1 MLIRRIRQTNLL
13 SFGPDSEEIEL
24 KRLNVLI
31 GPNGS
36 GKSNLLEGVD
46 ILRSAPRDLVAPIRE
61 GGGIH
66 DWIWRG
72 KPEGAARIEAIV
84 EDPQGS
90 QALRYRLGF
99 AERGQRFEL
108 IEERIENEQSDEGH
122 EEPYIYYN
130 YNQKGGQ
137 AFISYKDEFISDKDG
152 TVLDLATIK
161 AKYPNARLSRL
172 GRYDF
177 RPEEVK
183 LEQSILAQ
191 RKDPDRYLELTY
203 LGEALSRIRIYRE
216 WSLGRDSPLRLPQKA
231 DLPNDFL
238 LEDGKNLALVLNSF
252 QGKPAVKRRLLDA
265 LSKFYE
271 GITDFHVKIEGS
283 TVQLFLEE
291 GDVVIPATRLSDGT
305 LRYLC
310 LLSILCHP
318 EPPPLICIEEP
329 ELGLHPDILPTVSKL
344 LLEAS
349 ERSQLIVTTHSD
361 MLVDALTNDWWS
373 VVVCEKHDGQTVMR
387 RLDEEKMA
395 AWLEDYRLGELWS
408 SGEIGGNPW

>member
-13 SFGPDSEEIEL
+13 SFGPDSGGLEL

-36 GKSNLLEGVD
+36 GKSNLLESID
-46 ILRSAPRDLVAPIRE
+46 ILRSAPRDLAAPIRE

-72 KPEGAARIEAIV
+72 KPEDTANIQAIV
-84 EDPQGS
+84 ENPQWP
-90 QALRYRLGF
+90 QALRYHLGF
-99 AERGQRFEL
+99 VERGQRFEL
-108 IEERIENEQSDEGH
+108 TQEFIGDEQSSKGH
-122 EEPYIYYN
+122 EDSSIYYVQSN
-130 YNQKGGQ
+130 GQ
-137 AFISYKDEFISDKDG
+137 ATLNYKDK
-152 TVLDLATIK
+152 TK
-161 AKYPNARLSRL
+161 R
-172 GRYDF
+172 DF
-177 RPEEVK
+177 LLEEVER
-183 LEQSILAQ
+183 EQSILSQ
-191 RKDPDRYLELTY
+191 RKDPDLYPELTY

-238 LEDGKNLALVLNSF
+238 QEDGKNLALVLNSF

-265 LSKFYE
+265 LGKFYE

-310 LLSILCHP
+310 LLAVLCHP
-318 EPPPLICIEEP
+318 QPPPLICIEEP

-361 MLVDALTNDWWS
+361 MLVDALTNEWWS
-373 VVVCEKHDGQTVMR
+373 IVVCEKRDGQTVMR

-395 AWLEDYRLGELWS
+395 AWLENYRLGELWS

>member
-36 GKSNLLEGVD
+36 GKSNLLEGID
-46 ILRSAPRDLVAPIRE
+46 ILRSAPRDLVAPIRS

-72 KPEGAARIEAIV
+72 KPEGTAHIEAIV
-84 EDPQGS
+84 ENPQGL
-90 QALRYRLGF
+90 QALRYWLGF
-99 AERGQRFEL
+99 AEHGQRFEL

-130 YNQKGGQ
+130 QKGGR
-137 AFISYKDEFISDKDG
+137 AFLTYKDKTQDEAERDYYEEIR
-152 TVLDLATIK
+152 TYIK
-161 AKYPNARLSRL
+161 ARYPHVRLRL
-172 GRYDF
+172 GRYDL

-183 LEQSILAQ
+183 LDQSILSQ
-191 RKDPDRYLELTY
+191 RKDPDLPELMY
-203 LGEALSRIRIYRE
+203 LGEELSRIRIYRE

-238 LEDGKNLALVLNSF
+238 QEDGKNLALVLNSF
-252 QGKPAVKRRLLDA
+252 QGEPAVKRRVLDA
-265 LSKFYE
+265 LHKFYE

-283 TVQLFLEE
+283 TVQLFLQE

-310 LLSILCHP
+310 LLAVLCHP
-318 EPPPLICIEEP
+318 QPPPLICIEEP

-361 MLVDALTNDWWS
+361 MLVDALTNEWWS
-373 VVVCEKHDGQTVMR
+373 IVVCEKHDGQTVMH

-395 AWLEDYRLGELWS
+395 AWLEEYRLGELWS
-408 SGEIGGNPW
+408 SGELGGNPW

>member
-1 MLIRRIRQTNLL
+1 MLIRRIKQTNLL
-13 SFGPDSEEIEL
+13 SFGPDSGGLEL

-36 GKSNLLEGVD
+36 GKSNFLEGID
-46 ILRSAPRDLVAPIRE
+46 ILRSAPRDLAAPIRE

-72 KPEGAARIEAIV
+72 KPHGTAHIEAIL
-84 EDPQGS
+84 ENPQGP

-108 IEERIENEQSDEGH
+108 IEERIENEQSYEGH
-122 EEPYIYYN
+122 EEPYIYYDQTDGRAFLN
-130 YNQKGGQ
+130 YKNETQLNLRPEVRTYLEALYPWLRQGQ
-137 AFISYKDEFISDKDG
+137 RE
-152 TVLDLATIK
+152 L
-161 AKYPNARLSRL
+161 
-172 GRYDF
+172 
-177 RPEEVK
+177 RPEEVE

-191 RKDPDRYLELTY
+191 RKDQDLYPELTY
-203 LGEALSRIRIYRE
+203 LGEVLSRIRIYRE

-238 LEDGKNLALVLNSF
+238 QEDGKNLALVLNRF
-252 QGKPAVKRRLLDA
+252 QSEPVVKRRVLDA
-265 LSKFYE
+265 LHKFYE
-271 GITDFHVKIEGS
+271 GITDFYVKIEGS

-310 LLSILCHP
+310 LLVVLCHP
-318 EPPPLICIEEP
+318 QPPPLICIEEP

-361 MLVDALTNDWWS
+361 MLVDALTNEWWS
-373 VVVCEKHDGQTVMR
+373 IVVCEKRDGQTVMR
-387 RLDEEKMA
+387 RLDEEKMV
-395 AWLEDYRLGELWS
+395 AWLENYRLGELWS

>member
-1 MLIRRIRQTNLL
+1 MLIRRIKQTNLL

-36 GKSNLLEGVD
+36 GKSNLLESID

-72 KPEGAARIEAIV
+72 KSEGAARIEAIV
-84 EDPQGS
+84 ENPQGS
-90 QALRYRLGF
+90 QALRYWLGF

-122 EEPYIYYN
+122 EEPYIYDQTDGRAFLTFKGEADLS
-130 YNQKGGQ
+130 QK
-137 AFISYKDEFISDKDG
+137 
-152 TVLDLATIK
+152 VLATVK
-161 AKYPNARLSRL
+161 AKYPHVRLRL
-172 GRYDF
+172 GRYDL

-183 LEQSILAQ
+183 PDQSILSQ
-191 RKDPDRYLELTY
+191 RKDPDLPELTY
-203 LGEALSRIRIYRE
+203 LGEALSIIRIYRE

-238 LEDGKNLALVLNSF
+238 QEDGKNLALVLNSF
-252 QGKPAVKRRLLDA
+252 QGEPAVKRRLLDA

-310 LLSILCHP
+310 LLAVLCHP
-318 EPPPLICIEEP
+318 PPPPLICIEEP

-349 ERSQLIVTTHSD
+349 ERSQLIVTTPSD
-361 MLVDALTNDWWS
+361 MLVDALTNEWWS
-373 VVVCEKHDGQTVMR
+373 IVVCEKRDGQTVMR

-395 AWLEDYRLGELWS
+395 AWLEKYRLGELWS

>member
-13 SFGPDSEEIEL
+13 SFGPDSGGLEL

-36 GKSNLLEGVD
+36 GKSNLLASID

-72 KPEGAARIEAIV
+72 KPEGSARIEAIV
-84 EDPQGS
+84 ENPQGS
-90 QALRYRLGF
+90 QALRYWLGF

-122 EEPYIYYN
+122 VEPYIY

-137 AFISYKDEFISDKDG
+137 AFISYKDEFISYKDG
-152 TVLDLATIK
+152 TGLDPTVEATVK
-161 AKYPNARLSRL
+161 AKYPNVRLRP

-183 LEQSILAQ
+183 PEQSILAQ
-191 RKDPDRYLELTY
+191 RKDPDHYPELTY
-203 LGEALSRIRIYRE
+203 LGEALSCIRIYRE

-238 LEDGKNLALVLNSF
+238 QEDGKNLALVLNRF
-252 QGKPAVKRRLLDA
+252 QGEPAVKRRLLDA
-265 LSKFYE
+265 LNKFYE

-310 LLSILCHP
+310 LLAVLCHP
-318 EPPPLICIEEP
+318 QPPPLICIEEP

-361 MLVDALTNDWWS
+361 MLVDALTNEWWS
-373 VVVCEKHDGQTVMR
+373 IVVCEKHDGQTVMR
-387 RLDEEKMA
+387 RLDEKKMA
-395 AWLEDYRLGELWS
+395 AWLEEYRLGELWS

>member
-1 MLIRRIRQTNLL
+1 MLIRHIRQTNLL
-13 SFGPDSEEIEL
+13 SFGPDSEGLEL

-36 GKSNLLEGVD
+36 GKSNLLEGID

-72 KPEGAARIEAIV
+72 RPEGAARIEAIV
-84 EDPQGS
+84 ENPQGS
-90 QALRYRLGF
+90 QALRYWLGF

-130 YNQKGGQ
+130 QKGGW
-137 AFISYKDEFISDKDG
+137 AFLTFKDEDDLSPEI
-152 TVLDLATIK
+152 LATVK
-161 AKYPNARLSRL
+161 AKFPHVRPRL
-172 GRYDF
+172 GYEL
-177 RPEEVK
+177 RPEEIK
-183 LEQSILAQ
+183 PDQSILAK
-191 RKDPDRYLELTY
+191 RKDPDHYSELTY

-216 WSLGRDSPLRLPQKA
+216 WPLGRDSPLRLPQKA

-238 LEDGKNLALVLNSF
+238 QEDGKNLALVLNSF

-271 GITDFHVKIEGS
+271 GIADFHVSIEGS
-283 TVQLFLEE
+283 TVQLFLQE

-310 LLSILCHP
+310 LLAVLCHP
-318 EPPPLICIEEP
+318 QPPPLICIEEP

-373 VVVCEKHDGQTVMR
+373 IVVCEKHDGQTVMR

-395 AWLEDYRLGELWS
+395 VWLENYRLGELWS

>member
-1 MLIRRIRQTNLL
+1 MLIRRIKQTNLL
-13 SFGPDSEEIEL
+13 SFGPDSGGLEL

-36 GKSNLLEGVD
+36 GKSNLLEGID
-46 ILRSAPRDLVAPIRE
+46 ILRSAPRDLPVPIRE

-72 KPEGAARIEAIV
+72 KPEGSSAHIEAIL
-84 EDPQGS
+84 ENPQGS

-108 IEERIENEQSDEGH
+108 TEERIENEQSYKGH
-122 EEPYIYYN
+122 AKPYIYYAQTN
-130 YNQKGGQ
+130 GR
-137 AFISYKDEFISDKDG
+137 AFLNYKDEARR
-152 TVLDLATIK
+152 DL
-161 AKYPNARLSRL
+161 
-172 GRYDF
+172 

-183 LEQSILAQ
+183 PEQSILAQ
-191 RKDPDRYLELTY
+191 RKDPDHYPELTY
-203 LGEALSRIRIYRE
+203 LGETLSRIRIYRE
-216 WSLGRDSPLRLPQKA
+216 WSLGRDTPPRLPQKA

-238 LEDGKNLALVLNSF
+238 QEDGKNLALVLNRF
-252 QGKPAVKRRLLDA
+252 QGEPAVKRRVLDA
-265 LSKFYE
+265 LHKLYE
-271 GITDFHVKIEGS
+271 GITDFYVNIESS
-283 TVQLFLEE
+283 TVQLFLQE
-291 GDVVIPATRLSDGT
+291 GDMVIPATRLSDGT

-310 LLSILCHP
+310 LLAILCHP
-318 EPPPLICIEEP
+318 QPPPLICIEEP

-361 MLVDALTNDWWS
+361 MLVDALTNEWWS
-373 VVVCEKHDGQTVMR
+373 IVVCEKRDGQTAMR

-395 AWLEDYRLGELWS
+395 AWLENYRLGELWS

>member
-36 GKSNLLEGVD
+36 GKSNFLEGID
-46 ILRSAPRDLVAPIRE
+46 LLRSAPRDLVAPIRE

-72 KPEGAARIEAIV
+72 KPEGTAHIEAIV
-84 EDPQGS
+84 ENPQGP
-90 QALRYRLGF
+90 QTLRYRLGF

-108 IEERIENEQSDEGH
+108 ILESIEDEQSDEGH
-122 EEPYIYYN
+122 EKPFIYYEQSGGYAFLN
-130 YNQKGGQ
+130 YTGKTQR
-137 AFISYKDEFISDKDG
+137 
-152 TVLDLATIK
+152 DL
-161 AKYPNARLSRL
+161 
-172 GRYDF
+172 
-177 RPEEVK
+177 RPEVLK
-183 LEQSILAQ
+183 PEQSILAQ
-191 RKDPDRYLELTY
+191 RKDPDHYPELTY

-216 WSLGRDSPLRLPQKA
+216 WSLGRDTPPRLPQKA

-238 LEDGKNLALVLNSF
+238 QEDGKNLALVLNSF
-252 QGKPAVKRRLLDA
+252 QGKPAVKRRVLDA
-265 LSKFYE
+265 LCKLYE
-271 GITDFHVKIEGS
+271 GITDFYVNIEGS
-283 TVQLFLEE
+283 TVQLFLQE

-310 LLSILCHP
+310 LLAVLCHP
-318 EPPPLICIEEP
+318 QPPPLICIEEP

-361 MLVDALTNDWWS
+361 MLVDALTNEWWS
-373 VVVCEKHDGQTVMR
+373 IVVCEKHDGQTVMH

-395 AWLEDYRLGELWS
+395 AWLEEYRLGELWS
-408 SGEIGGNPW
+408 SGELGGNPW

>member
-1 MLIRRIRQTNLL
+1 MLIRRIKQTNLL
-13 SFGPDSEEIEL
+13 SFGPDSEAIEL

-36 GKSNLLEGVD
+36 GKSNLLEGID
-46 ILRSAPRDLVAPIRE
+46 LLRSAPRDLPAPIRA

-72 KPEGAARIEAIV
+72 KPEGSVAHIEAIV
-84 EDPQGS
+84 ENPQGP

-108 IEERIENEQSDEGH
+108 TEERIENEQSNEGH
-122 EEPYIYYN
+122 AEPYIY

-137 AFISYKDEFISDKDG
+137 AFITYRDETG
-152 TVLDLATIK
+152 LGPTVK
-161 AKYPNARLSRL
+161 AEYPHVRLRL
-172 GRYDF
+172 GQYDL

-183 LEQSILAQ
+183 LDQSILSQ
-191 RKDPDRYLELTY
+191 RKDPDLPELTY
-203 LGEALSRIRIYRE
+203 LGETLSRIRIYRE

-238 LEDGKNLALVLNSF
+238 QEDGKNLALVLNRF
-252 QGKPAVKRRLLDA
+252 QGEPAVKRHLLDA

-271 GITDFHVKIEGS
+271 GITDFYVNIEGS
-283 TVQLFLEE
+283 TVQLFLLE
-291 GDVVIPATRLSDGT
+291 GDMVIPATRLSDGT

-310 LLSILCHP
+310 LLAILCHP
-318 EPPPLICIEEP
+318 QPLPLICIEEP
-329 ELGLHPDILPTVSKL
+329 ELGLHPDILPTVSRL

-349 ERSQLIVTTHSD
+349 ERSQLLVTTHSD
-361 MLVDALTNDWWS
+361 LLVDALTNEWWS
-373 VVVCEKHDGQTVMR
+373 IVVCEKRDGQTVMR
-387 RLDEEKMA
+387 RLDKEKMA

>member
-1 MLIRRIRQTNLL
+1 MLIRRVRQTNLL
-13 SFGPDSEEIEL
+13 SFGPNSEEIEL

-36 GKSNLLEGVD
+36 GKSNLLEGID
-46 ILRSAPRDLVAPIRE
+46 ILRLAPRDLVAPIRE

-72 KPEGAARIEAIV
+72 KPEGTARIEAIV
-84 EDPQGS
+84 ENPQGS

-99 AERGQRFEL
+99 AECGQRFEL

-122 EEPYIYYN
+122 VEPYIY

-137 AFISYKDEFISDKDG
+137 AFITYKDETG
-152 TVLDLATIK
+152 VGPTVK
-161 AKYPNARLSRL
+161 EKYPHVRLRL
-172 GRYDF
+172 GRYDL
-177 RPEEVK
+177 RPEELK
-183 LEQSILAQ
+183 PDQSILSQ
-191 RKDPDRYLELTY
+191 RKDPDLPELTY

-238 LEDGKNLALVLNSF
+238 QEDGKNLALVLNSF
-252 QGKPAVKRRLLDA
+252 QGKPAVKRRVLDA
-265 LSKFYE
+265 LCKLYG
-271 GITDFHVKIEGS
+271 GITDFYFSIEGS
-283 TVQLFLEE
+283 TIQLFLQE
-291 GDVVIPATRLSDGT
+291 GDVVISATRLSDGT

-310 LLSILCHP
+310 LLAILCHP
-318 EPPPLICIEEP
+318 QPPPLICIEEP

-361 MLVDALTNDWWS
+361 MLVDTLTNEWWS
-373 VVVCEKHDGQTVMR
+373 IVVCEKRDGQTVMR
-387 RLDEEKMA
+387 RLDEGKMA

>member
-36 GKSNLLEGVD
+36 GKSNLLEGID

-72 KPEGAARIEAIV
+72 RPEGAARIEAIV
-84 EDPQGS
+84 ENPQGS
-90 QALRYRLGF
+90 QALRYWLGF

-122 EEPYIYYN
+122 EVPYIY

-137 AFISYKDEFISDKDG
+137 AFLTYKDETGLDP
-152 TVLDLATIK
+152 TVEATVK
-161 AKYPNARLSRL
+161 AKYPNVRLRL
-172 GRYDF
+172 GRYDL

-183 LEQSILAQ
+183 LDQSILSQ
-191 RKDPDRYLELTY
+191 RKDPDLPELMY
-203 LGEALSRIRIYRE
+203 LGEELSRIRIYRE

-238 LEDGKNLALVLNSF
+238 QEDGKNLALVLNRL
-252 QGKPAVKRRLLDA
+252 QGEPAVKQRLLDA
-265 LSKFYE
+265 LRRLYE
-271 GITDFHVKIEGS
+271 GITDFYFSIEGS
-283 TVQLFLEE
+283 TIQLFLQE

-318 EPPPLICIEEP
+318 DLPPLICIEEP

-395 AWLEDYRLGELWS
+395 AWLEEYRLGELWS

>member
-1 MLIRRIRQTNLL
+1 MLIRRIKQTNLL

-36 GKSNLLEGVD
+36 GKSNFLEGID
-46 ILRSAPRDLVAPIRE
+46 ILRSAPRDLVSPIRK

-72 KPEGAARIEAIV
+72 KPGSIAVIGAIV
-84 EDPQGS
+84 ENPQGS
-90 QALRYRLGF
+90 QPLRYQLTF

-108 IEERIENEQSDEGH
+108 GSEAIEDERIADGQV
-122 EEPYIYYN
+122 YY
-130 YNQKGGQ
+130 GQ
-137 AFISYKDEFISDKDG
+137 LGREVFIYKDGIRRN
-152 TVLDLATIK
+152 L
-161 AKYPNARLSRL
+161 
-172 GRYDF
+172 

-183 LEQSILAQ
+183 PEQSILAQ
-191 RKDPDRYLELTY
+191 RKDPDHYPELTY
-203 LGEALSRIRIYRE
+203 LGEALSRIQIYRE

-238 LEDGKNLALVLNSF
+238 QEDGKNLALVLNRL
-252 QGKPAVKRRLLDA
+252 QGEPAVKQRLLDA
-265 LSKFYE
+265 LCRLYE
-271 GITDFHVKIEGS
+271 GITDFYFSIEGS
-283 TVQLFLEE
+283 TIQLFLQE

-310 LLSILCHP
+310 LLAVLCHP
-318 EPPPLICIEEP
+318 QPPPLICIEEP

-361 MLVDALTNDWWS
+361 MLVDALTNEWWS
-373 VVVCEKHDGQTVMR
+373 IVVCEKRDGQTVMR

-395 AWLEDYRLGELWS
+395 AWLESYRLGELWS

>member
-1 MLIRRIRQTNLL
+1 MLIRHIRQTNLL
-13 SFGPDSEEIEL
+13 SFGPDSGGLEL

-36 GKSNLLEGVD
+36 GKSNLLEGID
-46 ILRSAPRDLVAPIRE
+46 LLRSAPRDLVAPIRE

-72 KPEGAARIEAIV
+72 DPHGTAHIQAIV
-84 EDPQGS
+84 ENPQGPK
-90 QALRYRLGF
+90 ALRYWLGF

-108 IEERIENEQSDEGH
+108 IREFIEDEQSSKGREK
-122 EEPYIYYN
+122 PYIYYAQLDGHAVLN
-130 YNQKGGQ
+130 
-137 AFISYKDEFISDKDG
+137 SKDEPQS
-152 TVLDLATIK
+152 
-161 AKYPNARLSRL
+161 
-172 GRYDF
+172 DF
-177 RPEEVK
+177 RPEK
-183 LEQSILAQ
+183 IKPEQSILAQ
-191 RKDPDRYLELTY
+191 RKDPHHYPELTY

-238 LEDGKNLALVLNSF
+238 QEDGKNLALVLNRF
-252 QGKPAVKRRLLDA
+252 QGEPAVKQRVLDA
-265 LSKFYE
+265 LHKLYE
-271 GITDFHVKIEGS
+271 GITDFYFSIEGS
-283 TVQLFLEE
+283 TIQLFLEE

-310 LLSILCHP
+310 LLAVLCHP
-318 EPPPLICIEEP
+318 QPPPLICIEEP
-329 ELGLHPDILPTVSKL
+329 ELGLHPDILPTVSRL

-361 MLVDALTNDWWS
+361 MLVDALTNEWWS
-373 VVVCEKHDGQTVMR
+373 IVVCEKRDGQTVMR

-395 AWLEDYRLGELWS
+395 AWLENYRLGELWS

>member
-1 MLIRRIRQTNLL
+1 MLIRRIKQTNLL
-13 SFGPDSEEIEL
+13 SFGPDSDEIEL

-36 GKSNLLEGVD
+36 GKSNLLEGID
-46 ILRSAPRDLVAPIRE
+46 LLRSAPRDLPAPIRA

-72 KPEGAARIEAIV
+72 KPEGSAADIEAIV
-84 EDPQGS
+84 ENPQGS

-108 IEERIENEQSDEGH
+108 TEERIENEQSHGSYGGH
-122 EEPYIYYN
+122 AKASELIEERVQNEQIYGEYPKPYIYYEQTN
-130 YNQKGGQ
+130 GR
-137 AFISYKDEFISDKDG
+137 AFLNYKDE
-152 TVLDLATIK
+152 
-161 AKYPNARLSRL
+161 ARRNL
-172 GRYDF
+172 

-183 LEQSILAQ
+183 LDQSILSQ
-191 RKDPDRYLELTY
+191 RKDPDHYPELTY
-203 LGEALSRIRIYRE
+203 LGETLSRIRIYRE

-238 LEDGKNLALVLNSF
+238 QEDGKNLALVLNRF
-252 QGKPAVKRRLLDA
+252 QGEPAVKRRLLDA
-265 LSKFYE
+265 LHKFYE
-271 GITDFHVKIEGS
+271 GITDFYVNIEGS
-283 TVQLFLEE
+283 TVQLFLQE

-310 LLSILCHP
+310 LLAILCHP
-318 EPPPLICIEEP
+318 QPPPLICIEEP
-329 ELGLHPDILPTVSKL
+329 ELGLHPDILPTMSRL

-349 ERSQLIVTTHSD
+349 ERSQLLVTTHSD
-361 MLVDALTNDWWS
+361 LLVDALTNEWWS
-373 VVVCEKHDGQTVMR
+373 IVVCEKRDGQTVMR

>member
-13 SFGPDSEEIEL
+13 SFGPNSEEIEL

-36 GKSNLLEGVD
+36 GKSNFLEGID
-46 ILRSAPRDLVAPIRE
+46 ILRSAPRDLVSPIRK

-72 KPEGAARIEAIV
+72 KPGSIAVIGAIV
-84 EDPQGS
+84 ENPQGS
-90 QALRYRLGF
+90 QPLRYQLTF

-108 IEERIENEQSDEGH
+108 GSEAIEDERIADGQV
-122 EEPYIYYN
+122 YY
-130 YNQKGGQ
+130 GQ
-137 AFISYKDEFISDKDG
+137 LGREVVIYKDGIRRN
-152 TVLDLATIK
+152 L
-161 AKYPNARLSRL
+161 
-172 GRYDF
+172 

-183 LEQSILAQ
+183 PEQSILAQ
-191 RKDPDRYLELTY
+191 RKDPDHYPELTY
-203 LGEALSRIRIYRE
+203 LGEELSRIRIYRE

-238 LEDGKNLALVLNSF
+238 QEDGKNLALVLNSF
-252 QGKPAVKRRLLDA
+252 QGEPAVKRRVLDA
-265 LSKFYE
+265 LHKFYE

-310 LLSILCHP
+310 LLAVLCHP
-318 EPPPLICIEEP
+318 QPPPLICIEEP
-329 ELGLHPDILPTVSKL
+329 ELGLHPDILPTVGKL

-373 VVVCEKHDGQTVMR
+373 IVVCEKHDGQTVMR
-387 RLDEEKMA
+387 RLDEEKMV

>member
-1 MLIRRIRQTNLL
+1 MLIRRIKQTNLL
-13 SFGPDSEEIEL
+13 SFGPDSRGLEL

-36 GKSNLLEGVD
+36 GKSNLLESID
-46 ILRSAPRDLVAPIRE
+46 ILRSAPRDLAAPIRE

-72 KPEGAARIEAIV
+72 KPEDTANIQAIV
-84 EDPQGS
+84 ENPQWP
-90 QALRYRLGF
+90 QALRYHLGF
-99 AERGQRFEL
+99 VERGQRFEL
-108 IEERIENEQSDEGH
+108 TQEFIGDEQSSKGH
-122 EEPYIYYN
+122 EDSSIYYVQSN
-130 YNQKGGQ
+130 GQ
-137 AFISYKDEFISDKDG
+137 ATLNYKDK
-152 TVLDLATIK
+152 TK
-161 AKYPNARLSRL
+161 R
-172 GRYDF
+172 DF
-177 RPEEVK
+177 LLEEVER
-183 LEQSILAQ
+183 EQSILSQ
-191 RKDPDRYLELTY
+191 RKDPDLYPELTY

-238 LEDGKNLALVLNSF
+238 QEDGKNLALVLNRF
-252 QGKPAVKRRLLDA
+252 QGEPAVKRRLLDA

-271 GITDFHVKIEGS
+271 GITDFHVSIEGS
-283 TVQLFLEE
+283 TVQLFLQE

-310 LLSILCHP
+310 LLAILCHP
-318 EPPPLICIEEP
+318 QPPPLICIEEP

-349 ERSQLIVTTHSD
+349 KHSQLIVTTHSD
-361 MLVDALTNDWWS
+361 MLVDTLTNEWWS
-373 VVVCEKHDGQTVMR
+373 IVVCEKRDGQTVMR
-387 RLDEEKMA
+387 RLDKEKMA

>member
-1 MLIRRIRQTNLL
+1 MLIRRIRQINLL
-13 SFGPDSEEIEL
+13 SFGPDSKGLEL

-36 GKSNLLEGVD
+36 GKSNLLESID
-46 ILRSAPRDLVAPIRE
+46 ILRSAPRDLAAPIRE

-72 KPEGAARIEAIV
+72 KPEDTANIQAIV
-84 EDPQGS
+84 ENPQWP
-90 QALRYRLGF
+90 QALRYHLGF
-99 AERGQRFEL
+99 VERGQRFEL
-108 IEERIENEQSDEGH
+108 TQEFIGDEQSSKGH
-122 EEPYIYYN
+122 EDSSIYYVQSN
-130 YNQKGGQ
+130 GQ
-137 AFISYKDEFISDKDG
+137 ATLNYKDK
-152 TVLDLATIK
+152 TK
-161 AKYPNARLSRL
+161 R
-172 GRYDF
+172 DF
-177 RPEEVK
+177 LLEEVER
-183 LEQSILAQ
+183 EQSILSQ
-191 RKDPDRYLELTY
+191 RKDPDLYPELTY

-238 LEDGKNLALVLNSF
+238 QEDGKNLALVLNRF
-252 QGKPAVKRRLLDA
+252 QGEPAVKRRLLDA

-310 LLSILCHP
+310 LLAVLCHP
-318 EPPPLICIEEP
+318 QPPPLICIEEP

-361 MLVDALTNDWWS
+361 MLVDALTNEWWS
-373 VVVCEKHDGQTVMR
+373 IVVCEKRDGQTVMR

-395 AWLEDYRLGELWS
+395 AWLENYRLGELWS

>member
-1 MLIRRIRQTNLL
+1 MLIRRIKQTNLL
-13 SFGPDSEEIEL
+13 SFGPDFEEIEL

-36 GKSNLLEGVD
+36 GKSNLLEGID
-46 ILRSAPRDLVAPIRE
+46 ILRSAPRDMAAPIRE

-72 KPEGAARIEAIV
+72 KPEGTAHIEAIV
-84 EDPQGS
+84 ENPQGP
-90 QALRYRLGF
+90 QMLRYRLGF
-99 AERGQRFEL
+99 VERGQRFEL

-130 YNQKGGQ
+130 QKGGQ
-137 AFISYKDEFISDKDG
+137 AFITYKDETG
-152 TVLDLATIK
+152 LGPTVKASVK
-161 AKYPNARLSRL
+161 AKYPNVRLRL
-172 GRYDF
+172 GRYDL

-183 LEQSILAQ
+183 LDQSILSQ
-191 RKDPDRYLELTY
+191 RKDPDLPELMY

-238 LEDGKNLALVLNSF
+238 QEDGKNLALMLNSF
-252 QGKPAVKRRLLDA
+252 QGKPAVKRRVLDA
-265 LSKFYE
+265 LCKLYE
-271 GITDFHVKIEGS
+271 GITDFYVNIEGS
-283 TVQLFLEE
+283 TVQLFLQE

-387 RLDEEKMA
+387 RLDEKKMA
-395 AWLEDYRLGELWS
+395 AWLEEYRLGELWS